1 MCKEIINNKK
11 FTEDEITE
19 ASNRAFND
27 LMRELDNKEYK
38 ILKAITTY
46 NLNFNKRH
54 EQVSVVNINMSA
66 KFNDV
71 KFLIELGYL
80 Q

>member
-1 MCKEIINNKK
+1 
-11 FTEDEITE
+11 
-19 ASNRAFND
+19 
-27 LMRELDNKEYK
+27 MRELDNKEYK

-71 KFLIELGYL
+71 KFLLALGYL